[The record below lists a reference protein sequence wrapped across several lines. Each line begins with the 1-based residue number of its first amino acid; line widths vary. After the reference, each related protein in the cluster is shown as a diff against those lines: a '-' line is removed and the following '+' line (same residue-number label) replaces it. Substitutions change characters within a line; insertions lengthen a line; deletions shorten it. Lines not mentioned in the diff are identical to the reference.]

1 MALELTAS
9 DTFRLERLRLQRFR
23 AFFPETLI
31 ACFLHLQQNH
41 TLAIHCA
48 EPWMV
53 DQLLAE
59 ISELRWYAWMILGAK
74 RISIYFAQEEI
85 YKVST
90 RCPSRRFHRVY
101 GLPAKKQPMI

>member
-1 MALELTAS
+1 MSPELTAS

-23 AFFPETLI
+23 SFFPEPLI
-31 ACFLHLQQNH
+31 SCFLHLQQNN

-53 DQLLAE
+53 DQLLTDM
-59 ISELRWYAWMILGAK
+59 SELRWYAWMIVGAK
-74 RISIYFAQEEI
+74 RLSIYFAQEEV

-90 RCPSRRFHRVY
+90 RYPSRRLHRLY
-101 GLPAKKQPMI
+101 GLPMKQQPI